1 MIGCARVFRP
11 VHCLGSTFVLRF
23 LSLFLLFLCCTI
35 VLGQEKGEPGEVKWI
50 GEMRKVMRD
59 GDLSG
64 NVKLDAL
71 AKWPHLY
78 ALGPLEGLRGE
89 ITIWDG
95 KPSIAIHAD
104 GKARIDNKFE
114 GKACFLVYAQVPEW
128 REFELPAKG
137 LDKAADLEACMLRIA
152 RKAEIDTEK
161 PFAFLLRGNVSKAKV
176 HIVNKTDDAPFSP
189 KDHDRIKVPF
199 EIENREVEV
208 LGFYSD
214 KHAGVFTHHDSNV
227 HMHLKTADGKSSGH
241 VDSIVPAEGMR
252 ILLPK
257 AARR

>member
-1 MIGCARVFRP
+1 M
-11 VHCLGSTFVLRF
+11 
-23 LSLFLLFLCCTI
+23 
-35 VLGQEKGEPGEVKWI
+35 KWV

-89 ITIWDG
+89 VTIFDG
-95 KPSIAIHAD
+95 KSSVATVAG
-104 GKARIDNKFE
+104 GKASVSEKFE

-128 REFELPAKG
+128 REIELPAKG
-137 LDKAADLEACMLRIA
+137 LAKAADLEAHIQVAA
-152 RKAEIDTEK
+152 RKAEIDTDK
-161 PFAFLLRGNVSKAKV
+161 PFPFLLRGKVAKATL
-176 HIVNKTDDAPFSP
+176 HIVNKTDDGPFTP

-199 EIENREVEV
+199 EVEDREVEI
-208 LGFYSD
+208 LGFYSE

-227 HMHLKTADGKSSGH
+227 HMHLKTADGKLSGH
-241 VDSIVPAEGMR
+241 VDSVSPGEGMR
-252 ILLPK
+252 LLAPK